1 MESSWRRV
9 KLKWL
14 GKFFGSYIYMIR
26 HGRGSKPPSFWEISS
41 LPEKIVMIL
50 GPPGIIFILYQI
62 IFN

>member
-1 MESSWRRV
+1 
-9 KLKWL
+9 
-14 GKFFGSYIYMIR
+14 MIR

-50 GPPGIIFILYQI
+50 GPPLIIFILYQI